1 MAKEASELK
10 VTVAIPCYNG
20 SKYIGAAIESVLRQR
35 YSANEVLIV
44 DDGSTDESAEIIK
57 RYPVHLIQHNGN
69 RGLASARNTATE
81 AATGDVIVF
90 VDTDAVASA
99 DLLAVLLS
107 GYNAPEIGGVGGQ
120 GIEANI
126 RSLADRWRWKH
137 ASQSHGDKPKN
148 VEFLFGLCM
157 SFRVDALRKYGGF
170 NPAFRTNGEDV
181 DVSLRLRKVGY
192 RLCYLPDAL
201 VYHQRTDDEMSLKR
215 TMAAWYEAAYRAKQ
229 TNNAQPWKL
238 FVGTLR
244 RLVTDPLTDLIVE
257 RDWEMAR
264 LSWQIGWIKLRAMW
278 KVSRM

>member
-1 MAKEASELK
+1 MLK

-35 YSANEVLIV
+35 YPANEVLVV
-44 DDGSTDESAEIIK
+44 DDGSTDESVKITK
-57 RYPVHLIQHNGN
+57 RYPVRLLQHNGN
-69 RGLASARNTATE
+69 RGLASARNTAIE

-90 VDTDAVASA
+90 IDADAVANT
-99 DLLAVLLS
+99 DLLAILLS

-126 RSLADRWRWKH
+126 RSLADRWRRKH
-137 ASQSHGDKPKN
+137 ASQSHGDKPRD

-157 SFRVDALRKYGGF
+157 SFRVDALRKCGGF
-170 NPAFRTNGEDV
+170 NPFFRTNGEDV
-181 DVSLRLRKVGY
+181 DVSLRLRKAGY
-192 RLCYLPDAL
+192 RLCYLPDAQ

-229 TNNAQPWKL
+229 RNKAQPWKL

-244 RLVTDPLTDLIVE
+244 RLMIEPLTDLIAE

-264 LSWQIGWIKLRAMW
+264 LSWQIGWVKLRTIW
-278 KVSRM
+278 KVHRECQVR